1 MLTEIWITFLTCS
14 LLCGLIAFF
23 VHVRFIHQFDNFV
36 NRTTEVF
43 MALLWLAI
51 IVAFI
56 DWIKA

>member
-14 LLCGLIAFF
+14 LMCGLIAFF

-36 NRTTEVF
+36 NRMTEVSMMF
-43 MALLWLAI
+43 LWMGC
-51 IVAFI
+51 VMSVI